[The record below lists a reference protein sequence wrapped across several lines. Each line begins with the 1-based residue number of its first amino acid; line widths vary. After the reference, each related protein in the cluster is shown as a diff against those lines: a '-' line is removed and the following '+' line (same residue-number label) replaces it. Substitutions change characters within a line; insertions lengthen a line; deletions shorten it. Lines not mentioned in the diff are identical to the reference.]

1 MRRRD
6 PLRKAH
12 IASTIWF
19 VLAVGYILVLTLRQ
33 AGVRWWV
40 VFSLSGHGVLIAL
53 VLVSLYLFAI
63 FRGISSSQKVQAE
76 HPLTSTTYYAVF
88 YVLTPLLGGAAG
100 CLGMI
105 GSRVA
110 SQFILGVALGT
121 LGITFLVWVILDPAF
136 GLLEMLLPASREH
149 RMRRLAR
156 ARAERERKQKDR
168 ERLLTQ
174 VIAQEDSDRRC
185 WREILKHQAEE
196 LAGLLADERAD
207 PQQAEREAVG
217 IGVMAWQ
224 TGGLS
229 CMQEVRDMAMDICR
243 RKRKHEIAVDYLNFW
258 WDGIGNWQAT
268 AFGSCP

>member
-1 MRRRD
+1 
-6 PLRKAH
+6 
-12 IASTIWF
+12 
-19 VLAVGYILVLTLRQ
+19 
-33 AGVRWWV
+33 
-40 VFSLSGHGVLIAL
+40 
-53 VLVSLYLFAI
+53 
-63 FRGISSSQKVQAE
+63 
-76 HPLTSTTYYAVF
+76 
-88 YVLTPLLGGAAG
+88 
-100 CLGMI
+100 
-105 GSRVA
+105 
-110 SQFILGVALGT
+110 
-121 LGITFLVWVILDPAF
+121 
-136 GLLEMLLPASREH
+136 
-149 RMRRLAR
+149 MRRLAR